1 MHTQMATFCISK
13 IISKTFLWKYCMS
26 LKIKDCAHN
35 VNLNLKPIPEISFSN
50 SWVNNYNKTLTRF
63 VFFMNKMDTV
73 CQRRSKSILLRRS
86 KSILC
91 DMMSANTHRTTESWK
106 KNPTLGNSISN
117 HPEQIDNVTHTTQI
131 FFRLFPVVGI
141 MKTRQSWKFEF
152 VTPNG
157 FQNIAFLRFH
167 MSRKA
172 AKSRH

>member
-1 MHTQMATFCISK
+1 MHIQMATFCISK

-91 DMMSANTHRTTESWK
+91 DMMSANTHRATESWK
-106 KNPTLGNSISN
+106 KNQRWVIPY
-117 HPEQIDNVTHTTQI
+117 QIIQKKLKMSPIPLRFSSDFSQLLV
-131 FFRLFPVVGI
+131 
-141 MKTRQSWKFEF
+141 SWKLDS
-152 VTPNG
+152 PGN
-157 FQNIAFLRFH
+157 L
-167 MSRKA
+167 SL
-172 AKSRH
+172 

>member
-13 IISKTFLWKYCMS
+13 IISKTLLWKYCMS

-35 VNLNLKPIPEISFSN
+35 VNLNFKPIPEISFSN

-63 VFFMNKMDTV
+63 VFLWIRWIQFVKDGQKTFYWDSQKAFYV
-73 CQRRSKSILLRRS
+73 IWCQQI
-86 KSILC
+86 
-91 DMMSANTHRTTESWK
+91 HTEQQNLEK
-106 KNPTLGNSISN
+106 KKRALGNSISN
-117 HPEQIDNVTHTTQI
+117 HPEKIENVTHTTQI

-152 VTPNG
+152 LTPNG